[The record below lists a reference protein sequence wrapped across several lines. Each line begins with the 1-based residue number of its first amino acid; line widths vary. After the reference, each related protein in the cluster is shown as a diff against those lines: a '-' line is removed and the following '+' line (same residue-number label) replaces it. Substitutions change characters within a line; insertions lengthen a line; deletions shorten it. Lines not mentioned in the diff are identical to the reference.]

1 MGIPIYFI
9 YSLSF
14 LPARCMPLYTA
25 KCHAS
30 IFPRRKASYRRK
42 YIFYFQRRI
51 GIKDTGNIFLLRLGK
66 RLLQNPVHK
75 SLSLKLPQYHYH
87 GYGDVILF
95 FLKNLRILF
104 TAALHDSQTRL

>member
-51 GIKDTGNIFLLRLGK
+51 GIKDA
-66 RLLQNPVHK
+66 
-75 SLSLKLPQYHYH
+75 
-87 GYGDVILF
+87 
-95 FLKNLRILF
+95 FLKNLRIQF
-104 TAALHDSQTRL
+104 AAALYNRQDNF